1 MMGAA
6 LGTALRHMN
15 GKRVIE
21 KGHAESCKAIADK
34 QQKPQPLSAQRTDSG
49 QRLGNTE
56 KKREKEEKSAANT
69 KRQTVCSRR
78 EHLKKRMGSFAR
90 KFFQPGRSEAVIAST
105 RTSER
110 WAAVSC

>member
-1 MMGAA
+1 MGAA

-49 QRLGNTE
+49 QRIGNTE
-56 KKREKEEKSAANT
+56 KKR
-69 KRQTVCSRR
+69 
-78 EHLKKRMGSFAR
+78 
-90 KFFQPGRSEAVIAST
+90 
-105 RTSER
+105 
-110 WAAVSC
+110 